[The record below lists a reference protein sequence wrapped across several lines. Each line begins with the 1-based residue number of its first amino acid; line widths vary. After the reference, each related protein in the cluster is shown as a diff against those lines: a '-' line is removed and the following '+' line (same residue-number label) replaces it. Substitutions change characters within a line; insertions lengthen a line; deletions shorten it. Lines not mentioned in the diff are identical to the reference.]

1 MKKKIGLLLIFV
13 VSLVATLF
21 SINGKNVKAE
31 TNNCVTKTNYYLFMS
46 APDISWYNEQFA
58 NSQDGTATMTT
69 SKTFK
74 LVDHKNEGVTILNEG
89 AVSISKTS
97 TDSIKSM
104 SLETFHEIYLELE
117 DDKIYTN
124 DDGITE
130 YIRAETWYDQ
140 NEIEKPGDQTGNVYG
155 MPVDYDAFV
164 NAVPNNLSKA
174 NFYEPSTNSTSI
186 TFKISRT
193 WDEEDVAGMT
203 GTILS
208 PAAYYIQYQ
217 ECNGSVTVKYLDTDT
232 EEEIMD
238 SHLLDLDG
246 KNDYSYTCP
255 SSVGSEYVL
264 DESKETEFSGEVNGD
279 IVLPCYY
286 KKNTGYKVTVHFRE
300 KGTKNKIKDSTV
312 ILTDLADKASYEY
325 TCKND
330 ISLYDLD
337 TKTKLVGKIDGE
349 NVDLYCDYTKKKMTL
364 TVDYG
369 TDYNCTDAGAIRKS
383 ESVDH
388 VWGAKVDY
396 TIPKIDGYEFSELG
410 TSSKKIESGVKL
422 NAKETAFSLTMPS
435 KNASICLVYIKN
447 SKTGSGW
454 IYLAWIIGIGALAYS
469 IYYFTRYFNNEEV

>member
-1 MKKKIGLLLIFV
+1 MKKKIGLLLIFT
-13 VSLVATLF
+13 LTIATALF
-21 SINGKNVKAE
+21 FNRDRKVKAE
-31 TNNCVTKTNYYLFMS
+31 TETCQPKTNYYLLME
-46 APDISWYNEQFA
+46 A
-58 NSQDGTATMTT
+58 T
-69 SKTFK
+69 SKNWYTTKFDEK
-74 LVDHKNEGVTILNEG
+74 NGEVSRTTIKNFALVVPKDATILKEGV
-89 AVSISKTS
+89 VKISKSS
-97 TDSIKSM
+97 TNGLSSM
-104 SLETFHEIYLELE
+104 SLETFHNVFLNSE
-117 DDKIYTN
+117 DNEPYSE
-124 DDGITE
+124 DDGITN
-130 YIRAETWYDQ
+130 YIRAISWFDDNGTENNSSTPMPSDFDEWVARVPDVINKPSIKKYESDTSYPL
-140 NEIEKPGDQTGNVYG
+140 EIT
-155 MPVDYDAFV
+155 
-164 NAVPNNLSKA
+164 
-174 NFYEPSTNSTSI
+174 
-186 TFKISRT
+186 RT
-193 WDEEDVAGMT
+193 WNEEDMENVTSG
-203 GTILS
+203 IVFS

-264 DESKETEFSGEVNGD
+264 DKSKETEFSGEVNGD

-337 TKTKLVGKIDGE
+337 TKTKLVGEIDGE

-447 SKTGSGW
+447 SKTGSGL